1 MTYHT
6 AEVNMKILIGI
17 TQDLDATKRNLSA
30 HYRGLG
36 TSTEA
41 GPFITREE
49 ALNWQ
54 NFMMNRRD
62 NYEEIKTQAT
72 STGADYWFGI
82 TVESPELH

>member
-1 MTYHT
+1 
-6 AEVNMKILIGI
+6 MKILIGI
-17 TQDLDATKRNLSA
+17 TQNVDATRQSITSQ
-30 HYRGLG
+30 HRDLG

-41 GPFITREE
+41 GPFKTREE

-62 NYEEIKTQAT
+62 NYVEFKTSSPT
-72 STGADYWFGI
+72 SSEAHWFGI